1 MNLRLNFTA
10 QKTIATLHAHI
21 GVNNERYMKT
31 VLYLSV
37 ISVWDVNQYQ
47 AD

>member
-10 QKTIATLHAHI
+10 QKTIATLRAHI
-21 GVNNERYMKT
+21 CVNNERYLKT

-37 ISVWDVNQYQ
+37 ISVCCVYQYQ
-47 AD
+47 AN